1 MSSKKNLP
9 CFILARGGSK
19 GLKKKNLYNFLNKPL
34 IWHTINYAKK
44 CRLISHVV
52 VSTDSKEIN
61 QICKKLKCEVI
72 FPRPKKLSND
82 NSKSLYGLIHAAKEF
97 EKKFGNFE
105 MFAFMQAT
113 EPFRPKNILS
123 DCINTLLNNK
133 KLNSVFAAYEYKKNF
148 WIQDKKKF
156 KLLSLKNNIGLPRQS
171 KIKKIIYREDCGIS
185 LVSRKKVLLDM
196 KKIYAQPLKII
207 PYNTM
212 HGFLDI
218 HSKKDVKF
226 GESLKK
232 FI

>member
-9 CFILARGGSK
+9 CFILARGGSR
-19 GLKKKNLYNFLNKPL
+19 GLKRKNLHNFLNKPL
-34 IWHTINYAKK
+34 ILHTINYAKK

-61 QICKKLKCEVI
+61 QLCKKLKCEVV
-72 FPRPKKLSND
+72 FPRPKNLSND
-82 NSKSLYGLIHAAKEF
+82 NSKSLYALIHAAKKY
-97 EKKFGNFE
+97 EKKFGHFE

-113 EPFRPKNILS
+113 EPLRPKNILA
-123 DCINTLLNNK
+123 DCIKTLLRNK
-133 KLNSVFAAYEYKKNF
+133 KLNSAFAAYEYKKNF
-148 WIQDKKKF
+148 WIQGKKKF
-156 KLLSLKNNIGLPRQS
+156 KLLSPKNNIGLPRQS
-171 KIKKIIYREDCGIS
+171 KTKKIIYREDCGIS

-196 KKIYAQPLKII
+196 KKIYAQPVKII

-232 FI
+232 FV